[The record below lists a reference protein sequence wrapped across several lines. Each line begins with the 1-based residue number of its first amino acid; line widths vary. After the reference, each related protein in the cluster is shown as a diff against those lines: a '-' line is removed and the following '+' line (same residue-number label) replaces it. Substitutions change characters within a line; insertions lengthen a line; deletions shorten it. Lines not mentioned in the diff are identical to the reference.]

1 MCLRLLIRVARMRK
15 GATMNELVISEKNEA
30 LALALDSIVVDGKNA
45 MAVKS
50 AFLRT
55 FAMGE
60 SLAKLREA
68 LTPAI
73 MKSIMSL
80 QNTRLGFKTDNG
92 RGYPLEIV
100 RDCLIEA
107 LLYGVC
113 PTGNQFNIIS
123 SSAYITKEGFTYL
136 LANLRGL
143 TSLRYKITPAEIAES
158 STAGTTREG
167 KQYQKIEREGA
178 TKVALEWTYNGVDGS
193 EELEFVIK
201 VNAGMG
207 QDAIAGKAERKAKA
221 WLYNHLTGL
230 GLPEADASEASSAPM
245 RDVSPKPSVIA
256 KKQKAWGDEDDIPFG
271 DVVPAPAPT
280 KQVEPVGPYPM
291 DIIDERANKLE
302 YKAAEILG
310 AAKSLNL
317 LTDKD
322 KFITH
327 QSAGIILEHWILVC
341 EEIDKTREGSLL

>member
-1 MCLRLLIRVARMRK
+1 
-15 GATMNELVISEKNEA
+15 MNELVISEKNEA

-80 QNTRLGFKTDNG
+80 QNTRLGFKTDSRD
-92 RGYPLEIV
+92 RGYPLDVV

-143 TSLRYKITPAEIAES
+143 TALRYKITPAEIAES

-178 TKVALEWTYNGVDGS
+178 TKVALEWVFNGVDGS

-230 GLPEADASEASSAPM
+230 GLPEADASEASPSPTPM
-245 RDVSPKPSVIA
+245 RDVTPKTSVIA

-271 DVVPAPAPT
+271 DVAPAPAPDQAPV

-291 DIIDERANKLE
+291 DIIDERANKLG